1 MFGSGTVCTPP
12 PRRQSNP
19 ASNICP
25 AAATPAKSLSASLH
39 VHHQRGEER
48 SPDLW
53 SLRRNQVLLSEPHPT
68 ECRGRKRH
76 KSMHCGQATYPLA
89 YSTTIAHA
97 LYSDDVFAW
106 WEHLL

>member
-25 AAATPAKSLSASLH
+25 AAATPAKSLSASLP

-53 SLRRNQVLLSEPHPT
+53 SLRRNQVLLSEHHPP
-68 ECRGRKRH
+68 ECRGRMRL
-76 KSMHCGQATYPLA
+76 KSMQCVQAPSPSATSSLWFPSLS
-89 YSTTIAHA
+89 STG
-97 LYSDDVFAW
+97 
-106 WEHLL
+106 